1 MIVRMDLKAD
11 LFHQHDLLRF
21 IVAAA
26 CQSHQVNTR
35 RGRRPTRVSSIPGGF
50 ILTRCMGLVDQ
61 LPDQLP
67 ANIEE
72 AYGYRSPSS
81 DSVGYCRLAVERI
94 GVIRPQ

>member
-1 MIVRMDLKAD
+1 MIPRINLKVD
-11 LFHQHDLLRF
+11 LFHQHDLLRL
-21 IVAAA
+21 IVVAAY
-26 CQSHQVNTR
+26 QSNQVNTR
-35 RGRRPTRVSSIPGGF
+35 RGDHPPRVSSIPGGF
-50 ILTRCMGLVDQ
+50 ILTHCMGMVDQ

-72 AYGYRSPSS
+72 AYGYRSLSS